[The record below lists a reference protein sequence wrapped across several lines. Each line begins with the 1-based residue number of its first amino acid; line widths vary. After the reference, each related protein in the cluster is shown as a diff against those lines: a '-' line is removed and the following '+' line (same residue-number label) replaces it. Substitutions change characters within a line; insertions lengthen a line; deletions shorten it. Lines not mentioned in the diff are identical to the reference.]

1 MLLDKKELLEKYYTR
16 GNPILD
22 ADVDLYLSR
31 ANTWCVGYIGG
42 VPPMLPGEPSD
53 RPGLKTAVALCFEV
67 MARGETMQIN
77 QDTGNITEVAPPTGA
92 TKTATQ
98 YKSLDQFATVREM
111 LRAYKNAF
119 EDQTSKT
126 DRGVKFL

>member
-1 MLLDKKELLEKYYTR
+1 MLLTKKELLEKYYTR
-16 GNPILD
+16 GNPI
-22 ADVDLYLSR
+22 ADNDINLYLSR
-31 ANTWCVGYIGG
+31 ANAWCIGYIGG
-42 VPPMLPGEPSD
+42 VPPMLPGEHAD
-53 RPGLKTAVALCFEV
+53 RPGLKVAVALCFEI
-67 MARGETMQIN
+67 MARGETKQIN
-77 QDTGNITEVAPPTGA
+77 EETGNITEVAPPTGA

-98 YKSLDQFATVREM
+98 YKALDQFTTVREM

>member
-16 GNPILD
+16 GKPIPD

-98 YKSLDQFATVREM
+98 YKALDQFSTVREM

>member
-1 MLLDKKELLEKYYTR
+1 MLLTKAELLQKYYTR
-16 GNPILD
+16 GNPIED

-31 ANTWCVGYIGG
+31 ANAWCVGYIGG
-42 VPPMLPGEPSD
+42 VPPMLPGEPKD
-53 RPGLKTAVALCFEV
+53 RPGLKVAVALCFEI
-67 MARGETMQIN
+67 MARGETKQIN
-77 QDTGNITEVAPPTGA
+77 EETGNITEVAPPTGA

-111 LRAYKNAF
+111 LRAYKNAY
-119 EDQTSKT
+119 EDTTSKT

>member
-1 MLLDKKELLEKYYTR
+1 MLLSKKELLEKYYVR
-16 GNPILD
+16 GNPIED
-22 ADVDLYLSR
+22 ADINLYLSR
-31 ANTWCVGYIGG
+31 ANAWCIGYIGG
-42 VPPMLPGEPSD
+42 VPPMLPGEPKD

-67 MARGETMQIN
+67 FARGETKQIN
-77 QDTGNITEVAPPTGA
+77 EDTGNITDVAPPTGA
-92 TKTATQ
+92 VKTATQ
-98 YKSLDQFATVREM
+98 YKALDQFATVREM